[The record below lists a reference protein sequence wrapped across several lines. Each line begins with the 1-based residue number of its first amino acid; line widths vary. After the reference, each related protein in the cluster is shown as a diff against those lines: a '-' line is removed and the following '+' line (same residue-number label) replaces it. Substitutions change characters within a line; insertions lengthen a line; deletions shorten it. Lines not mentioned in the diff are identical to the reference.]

1 MSTKCSQ
8 SFGDSLTTRDNFSG
22 FKPLVRKRGWS
33 LTMVMMMDD
42 GGGDGNDDDD
52 EYDDDSG
59 GGSEINLCETKAQL
73 VLCHRHKGLGPPGQ
87 LVVGQVMV
95 QAWAGDYQDVLNSL
109 DNVMIIMVI
118 ILIIMMGGVSLKF
131 LSSCVR
137 NMTMIS
143 IILMSLSTFMTVI
156 SAL

>member
-42 GGGDGNDDDD
+42 GGGDGNDDGDERDD
-52 EYDDDSG
+52 G

-73 VLCHRHKGLGPPGQ
+73 VLGHRHKGLGPPGQ

-95 QAWAGDYQDVLNSL
+95 QAWAGDYQDVLSSL
-109 DNVMIIMVI
+109 DKVMMIKVA
-118 ILIIMMGGVSLKF
+118 ILIIMMGGVTLKF

-137 NMTMIS
+137 NMSMITMIM
-143 IILMSLSTFMTVI
+143 MSMLTFMMVI
-156 SAL
+156 SKL

>member
-95 QAWAGDYQDVLNSL
+95 QAWAEDYQDVSAVEYP
-109 DNVMIIMVI
+109 VMLV
-118 ILIIMMGGVSLKF
+118 LPG
-131 LSSCVR
+131 
-137 NMTMIS
+137 
-143 IILMSLSTFMTVI
+143 
-156 SAL
+156 